1 MTASNFKRCL
11 ALILQ
16 EEGGNDDDPRDPGGR
31 TSRGIIQSEWNI
43 YRRSHPG
50 MPTDVWKAPQSA
62 VNDIYKQQ
70 YWNPYCDDLP
80 SGIDLLFFNA
90 SVNSG
95 RQQAV
100 KELQRAV
107 GGVSVDGMMG
117 IETINAVNAPQDYRI
132 LIHGMTAQRRAFYQ
146 RLKTFKTFGK
156 GWMARTQRMEIAA
169 EGMAP
174 AFNAT
179 KAIAEVSDG
188 DVTTTLSAKRA
199 MPEGVS
205 TPTVSPEVAGTVSA
219 GSATGTGAVD
229 QIQTISDTLSPFQ
242 DVFKWVKI
250 ALIILAVAMAI
261 VAVYAII
268 QRRRNE
274 AVT

>member
-1 MTASNFKRCL
+1 MTASNFKRSL

-16 EEGGNDDDPRDPGGR
+16 EEGGNDDDPHDPGGR
-31 TSRGIIQSEWNI
+31 TSRGIIQSEWNV

-50 MPTDVWKAPQSA
+50 MPADVWKAPQSA
-62 VNDIYKQQ
+62 VIDIYRQQ
-70 YWNPYCDDLP
+70 YWNPYCDELP

-100 KELQRAV
+100 KELQRAL
-107 GGVSVDGMMG
+107 GVSSDGMMG
-117 IETINAVNAPQDYRI
+117 METLNAVNAAQDYRL
-132 LIHGMTAQRRAFYQ
+132 LIHNMSDQRRAFYK
-146 RLKTFKTFGK
+146 RLKNFKYYGK
-156 GWMARTQRMEIAA
+156 GWMARTQRMEVAA
-169 EGMAP
+169 NGMAP

-179 KAIAEVSDG
+179 QAIADISDG
-188 DVTTTLSAKRA
+188 DMTTTLSAKRA
-199 MPEGVS
+199 MPEGIS
-205 TPTVSPEVAGTVSA
+205 APTVSPEVAGTVSA

-229 QIQTISDTLSPFQ
+229 QIQSISDTLSPFQ

-250 ALIILAVAMAI
+250 ALIVLAVAMAI
-261 VAVYAII
+261 VTVYAII